1 MHESRVALSF
11 RKLLPQLR
19 IRLPYRWIEFALA
32 RVGASDSGLG
42 NVRFIPESRHSSA
55 LFA

>member
-1 MHESRVALSF
+1 MHKSRVALSF

>member
-11 RKLLPQLR
+11 RKLLPQLT

-32 RVGASDSGLG
+32 RVGANDSRLG
-42 NVRFIPESRHSSA
+42 NVRFTPESRNSSA